1 MSAAVSTGPTAD
13 TSMRE
18 DVHSGPRSIRR
29 RRPLARPLL
38 MSVALENGFDHRP
51 AVWAANNPH
60 RAVVEQL
67 HYEREKQRAV
77 NEKLVSTLNRTHIN
91 EKRAL
96 AAEAKVAWPV
106 CSARLSFLSDSHPTA
121 SLPPRPSC
129 LLVHR

>member
-1 MSAAVSTGPTAD
+1 MRGGRPIRSAFDPA
-13 TSMRE
+13 TSA
-18 DVHSGPRSIRR
+18 
-29 RRPLARPLL
+29 LARPLL